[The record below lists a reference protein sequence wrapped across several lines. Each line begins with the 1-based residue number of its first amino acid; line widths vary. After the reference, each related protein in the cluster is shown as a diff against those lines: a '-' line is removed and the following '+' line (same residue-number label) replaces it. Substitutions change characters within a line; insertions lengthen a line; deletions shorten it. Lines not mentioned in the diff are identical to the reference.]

1 MDATGLAELSLA
13 GWKGHFGQDLGV
25 RMLRHAAQQD
35 AAVAQLVAAA
45 VEGSSPTRPQAQGSL
60 GSVIDVSL

>member
-1 MDATGLAELSLA
+1 MDVTGMTELSLA
-13 GWKGHFGQDLGV
+13 GWKGHQGHDLGV

-45 VEGSSPTRPQAQGSL
+45 VEGQPPAQSPTQNGL
-60 GSVIDVSL
+60 GKLVDVSI